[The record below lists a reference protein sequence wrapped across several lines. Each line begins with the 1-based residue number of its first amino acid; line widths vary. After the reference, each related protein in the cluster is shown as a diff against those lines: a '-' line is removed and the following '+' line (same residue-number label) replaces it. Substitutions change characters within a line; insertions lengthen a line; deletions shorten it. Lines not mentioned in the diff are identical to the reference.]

1 MSKLSAEQKE
11 RYKLKA
17 REKRTKLRKQTEKD
31 ILCRI
36 CNLPINAKGMTI
48 HIKNVHAIEFE
59 VYVSQHLEDF
69 EIFGWVQCNVCKKI
83 TKGTTCSKK
92 CYKIWKS
99 MPENIIGIKPGWNK
113 NLTKETNETLRQ
125 MGQSISKSNTG
136 NPKLMGTN
144 NPAARKEVR
153 EKISKTRIER
163 GIAKGQNNPMFGK
176 THTEDALRKIFDKR
190 SMTKPEQKLKD
201 ILEELHITYTPQFF
215 INTGTRTFSY
225 DFYLP
230 EYRTIIEVDGDY
242 WHGGPGVSQHW
253 YGVDTTKETDTL
265 KDDIARSRGYTVI
278 RLWESTLNQD
288 KSLIIDI
295 LQRLYT

>member
-1 MSKLSAEQKE
+1 MSKLSSEQKE

-17 REKRTKLRKQTEKD
+17 REKRAKLRKQTEKD
-31 ILCRI
+31 VICRV
-36 CNLPINAKGMTI
+36 CNLSVNVKGMPI
-48 HIKNVHAIEFE
+48 HTKNVHAIEFNT
-59 VYVSQHLEDF
+59 YISQYLADF
-69 EIFGWVQCNVCKKI
+69 ERFGWIQCPICKKI
-83 TKGTTCSKK
+83 TKGTTCSRK
-92 CYKIWKS
+92 CMGVLYKETYS
-99 MPENIIGIKPGWNK
+99 GREPWNK
-113 NLTKETNETLRQ
+113 NLTKESHDSLKR
-125 MGQSISKSNTG
+125 MGENVSKSNTG
-136 NPKLMGTN
+136 NPKRMGAN
-144 NPAARKEVR
+144 NPVTRKEVR

-163 GIAKGQNNPMFGK
+163 GLAKGKNNPMFGK

-253 YGVDTTKETDTL
+253 YGIDTTKETDTL

-295 LQRLYT
+295 LQQLYT

>member
-1 MSKLSAEQKE
+1 MKTIFCRLCATEIGVQGIVRHLRQK
-11 RYKLKA
+11 
-17 REKRTKLRKQTEKD
+17 
-31 ILCRI
+31 
-36 CNLPINAKGMTI
+36 
-48 HIKNVHAIEFE
+48 HNVKFE
-59 VYVSQHLEDF
+59 EYLVKYLEDF
-69 EIFGWVQCNVCKKI
+69 KYLGWKNCKVCGKI
-83 TKGTTCSKK
+83 TKKIDTCSMK
-92 CYKIWKS
+92 CVKIWKS
-99 MPENIIGIKPGWNK
+99 NPENITGIRPGWNAG
-113 NLTKETNETLRQ
+113 LTKETNETVAKGSRNRL
-125 MGQSISKSNTG
+125 GKG
-136 NPKLMGTN
+136 GFKGEL
-144 NPAARKEVR
+144 NPAKRTEVR

-163 GIAKGQNNPMFGK
+163 GVAKGENNPMFGK

-242 WHGGPGVSQHW
+242 WHGGPGASQHW